1 MNDNDRD
8 KLGRFF
14 AVYCQFNYDP
24 QEPSATAYS
33 RLVAFYGWKTDSK
46 KERKAR
52 KGFQKALAD
61 QFEQLYGHDDN
72 KLDVL
77 QILCG
82 KIGIS
87 PVPNTITSCKKAIQK
102 YHVNI
107 YDFIDSERTGEP
119 VRKFT
124 NLRKFQAYT
133 EDNGKVFPKKKAKS
147 NALLR
152 FLLRPV
158 F

>member
-1 MNDNDRD
+1 MKDDNLDE
-8 KLGRFF
+8 LSRFF

-24 QEPSATAYS
+24 EEASSTAYN
-33 RLVAFYGWKTDSK
+33 RLVALFGWKTDSK

-52 KGFQKALAD
+52 TRFQKALVD
-61 QFEQLYGHDDN
+61 QFEQLYGRDDN
-72 KLDVL
+72 KLEVL
-77 QILCG
+77 QTLCG
-82 KIGIS
+82 KLGIS
-87 PVPNTITSCKKAIQK
+87 PIPNTITACKTAIK
-102 YHVNI
+102 KFHVNI

-133 EDNGKVFPKKKAKS
+133 EENDLVFPKKKAKS

>member
-1 MNDNDRD
+1 MNGNNIDE
-8 KLGRFF
+8 LSRFF
-14 AVYCQFNYDP
+14 ALYCQFNYDP

-33 RLVAFYGWKTDSK
+33 RLVAFLGWKTDSK

-52 KGFQKALAD
+52 KKFEKALAD
-61 QFEQLYGHDDN
+61 QFGQLYGRDDN

-87 PVPNTITSCKKAIQK
+87 PVPDTITSCKTALKK

-107 YDFIDSERTGEP
+107 YDYIDSARTGEP

-124 NLRKFQAYT
+124 NLRKFQTYT
-133 EDNGKVFPKKKAKS
+133 EDSGKIFPKKKAKS